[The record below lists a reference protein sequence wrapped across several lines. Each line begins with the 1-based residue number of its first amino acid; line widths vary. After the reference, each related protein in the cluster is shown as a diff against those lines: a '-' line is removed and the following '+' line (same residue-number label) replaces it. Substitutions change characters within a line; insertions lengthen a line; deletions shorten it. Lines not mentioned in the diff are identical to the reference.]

1 MDVKPHPTRT
11 DLHIL
16 TVDNGV
22 DKLQVVCG
30 APNVRP
36 GMSGVFAPVGCVLPG
51 TLKPLA
57 ARNVGGVKSNGMM
70 CSAHELGVGAD
81 TTKIIELDDDKII
94 GNEY

>member
-1 MDVKPHPTRT
+1 
-11 DLHIL
+11 
-16 TVDNGV
+16 VDNGV

-36 GMSGVFAPVGCVLPG
+36 GMRGVFAPVGCVLPG
-51 TLKPLA
+51 TLKPLT

-81 TTKIIELDDDKII
+81 TTKIIELNDDKII
-94 GNEY
+94 GTEY